1 MRRLVASL
9 ALMLPA
15 AIPYLAHLLDH
26 RPESLPTG
34 YIQQDMPIYMAK
46 AREAF
51 KDGGFHLFYANP
63 SDGLGDRP
71 RIYFQPWTFALGLI
85 QRVTGCP
92 PGVLWVAFW
101 FVSAWAA
108 SRVFLAVYEEFVGL
122 ETRSKRLGL
131 VAFFWGGGV
140 MAIAGIVRA
149 IVLGRGPTW
158 DDLTAFD
165 PFRGWWFLNLGR
177 NLVYPTEALYH
188 ALAFGGILCATRI
201 FRGDRQSKVFLMH
214 ILVALTAA
222 CSPFAGL
229 EVLAILWTASV
240 VEMIASPRRYIAYL
254 IWLMMTN
261 LCTISALYYLAYLN
275 CFPEHWAI
283 AERMALPW
291 RYSWG
296 TVPTAYGIVFAL
308 AAWRFRT
315 KARAR
320 IMLADP
326 MNRLLIVWAVTAFAL
341 ENHDLVVSP
350 HQPIHFTRGYVW
362 SALFLLG
369 APTLISIFDRL
380 GRPSRLL
387 LLGFLLVDNATW
399 FATFAHD
406 YGVPDRN
413 GVRLSSEAL
422 EIVRRL
428 DGDDFRGHILI
439 SEDERISYLALAE
452 TRLRTVLGHPLET
465 PHYERRRIEVDA
477 LLARG
482 RFAAAWGG
490 YPLVV
495 VRYRQLGLPDW
506 VEANG
511 GHLVFANRKF
521 QILQFAA
528 DRPSRKL

>member
-15 AIPYLAHLLDH
+15 AIPYVAHLLDQ
-26 RPESLPTG
+26 RPYSLPTG
-34 YIQQDMPIYMAK
+34 YIQQDMPLYMAK

-85 QRVTGCP
+85 QRVTRCP
-92 PGVLWVAFW
+92 PGVLWVGFW

-140 MAIAGIVRA
+140 MAIAGVVRA
-149 IVLGRGPTW
+149 FLFGRGPMW
-158 DDLTAFD
+158 DDLTTFD
-165 PFRGWWFLNLGR
+165 PDRGWWFLNLGR

-188 ALAFGGILCATRI
+188 ALGFGGILCAARL
-201 FRGDRQSKVFLMH
+201 FSGDRRGKPLLVL
-214 ILVALTAA
+214 ILVALTLA

-240 VEMIASPRRYIAYL
+240 VEIIASTRRYVAS
-254 IWLMMTN
+254 MTCVTMTS
-261 LCTISALYYLAYLN
+261 LGTMSALYYLGYLN
-275 CFPEHWAI
+275 TFPEHWAI

-296 TVPTAYGIVFAL
+296 TVPAAYGIVFAL

-320 IMLADP
+320 VVLADP
-326 MNRLLIVWAVTAFAL
+326 MNRLLIVWAVVAFTL
-341 ENHDLVVSP
+341 ENHDLVVTP

-369 APTLISIFDRL
+369 APTLVSIFDRL
-380 GRPSRLL
+380 ARPGRLL
-387 LLGFLLVDNATW
+387 LLGLLVLDNATW

-406 YGVPDRN
+406 YGVPDCN
-413 GVRLSSEAL
+413 GVRLSVEDR

-439 SEDERISYLALAE
+439 SEDERLSYLALAE

-465 PHYERRRIEVDA
+465 PHDERRRIEVDA
-477 LLARG
+477 LLAQG

-490 YPLVV
+490 HPLVV
-495 VRYRQLGLPDW
+495 VRYRQPGLPDW

-511 GHLVFANRKF
+511 GHLAFANRKF